1 MTLKST
7 SPLAGLLHKS
17 PFKPIQEHMRTVFSC
32 VSLLQPLFEALHAK
46 DYEGI
51 KKIAEQIDELET
63 AADKQKSTFR
73 LNMPKTLFLPVDR
86 RDLLK
91 LLHDQD
97 SLADNAEEIS
107 QILISRDME
116 VPEAIKDLL
125 NILLVK
131 TLAICT
137 EAKLII
143 EELDELVEVGFAGR
157 EHDKVINMINAL
169 RKSEHDIDQILHKI
183 RRILFTIEDNLPP
196 VSAMFW
202 YKIIDLLGDMSDLA
216 ENMSDRLLLFLSK

>member
-32 VSLLQPLFEALHAK
+32 VSLLQPLFEALYAK
-46 DYEGI
+46 DHEGI
-51 KKIAEQIDELET
+51 KKIAAQIDELET

-97 SLADNAEEIS
+97 TLADNTEEIS

-116 VPEAIKDLL
+116 VPESIADLL
-125 NILLVK
+125 NILLIS
-131 TLAICT
+131 TLGICT
-137 EAKLII
+137 EAKSII
-143 EELDELVEVGFAGR
+143 EELDELVQVGFGGR
-157 EHDKVINMINAL
+157 EHDKVIRMIDAL
-169 RKSEHDIDQILHKI
+169 RKSEHDIDQTLHTI
-183 RRILFTIEDNLPP
+183 RRSLFVVEDSLPP
-196 VSAMFW
+196 VSVMFW
-202 YKIIDLLGDMSDLA
+202 YKIIDLLGGMSDLA

>member
-32 VSLLQPLFEALHAK
+32 VSLLQPLFVALYAQ

-51 KKIAEQIDELET
+51 KKIADQIDELET
-63 AADKQKSTFR
+63 AADKQKSIFR
-73 LNMPKTLFLPVDR
+73 LNMPTTLFLPVDR

-97 SLADNAEEIS
+97 SLADKTEEIS

-116 VPEAIKDLL
+116 VPEAIKDQL
-125 NILLVK
+125 NTLLVS
-131 TLAICT
+131 TLGICT

-143 EELDELVEVGFAGR
+143 EELDELVQVGFRGI
-157 EHDKVINMINAL
+157 EHDKVITMINAL
-169 RKSEHDIDQILHKI
+169 RKSEHDIDQTLHKL
-183 RRILFTIEDNLPP
+183 RRTLFTIEDNLAP
-196 VSAMFW
+196 VPAMFW
-202 YKIIDLLGDMSDLA
+202 YKIIDLIGSMSDLA

>member
-1 MTLKST
+1 MILKST

-46 DYEGI
+46 DYDGI

-137 EAKLII
+137 EAKSII

-169 RKSEHDIDQILHKI
+169 RKSEHDIDKILHKI
-183 RRILFTIEDNLPP
+183 RRILFTI
-196 VSAMFW
+196 
-202 YKIIDLLGDMSDLA
+202 
-216 ENMSDRLLLFLSK
+216 